1 MATVRR
7 PAWHKPLH
15 QADCSSSQK
24 EARTLATKK
33 ELAPTLAAAKPMGR
47 PRTRAHPT
55 DPGVLEAIQDRILAG
70 EAIARICED
79 STMPAQSMF
88 WQAMRQDEHFRSA
101 IARAWEDSQHCEV
114 DAMRMIAD
122 EATPETVQVAKLRI
136 WTRMWIAARRAPKRY
151 GTRIEQ
157 VHSEGTTVDSVEDA
171 EARIEQILAMLLPN

>member
-1 MATVRR
+1 MS
-7 PAWHKPLH
+7 KPKGTRIV
-15 QADCSSSQK
+15 A
-24 EARTLATKK
+24 KK
-33 ELAPTLAAAKPMGR
+33 SELMSTPVAFKSIGR

-79 STMPAQSMF
+79 PGMPAQSVF
-88 WQAMRQDEHFRSA
+88 WQTMRQDEHFRSA

-114 DAMRMIAD
+114 DAMRTIAD

-157 VHSEGTTVDSVEDA
+157 VHFEGNGVDDVKDA
-171 EARIEQILAMLLPN
+171 EARIEQILAMLVPP